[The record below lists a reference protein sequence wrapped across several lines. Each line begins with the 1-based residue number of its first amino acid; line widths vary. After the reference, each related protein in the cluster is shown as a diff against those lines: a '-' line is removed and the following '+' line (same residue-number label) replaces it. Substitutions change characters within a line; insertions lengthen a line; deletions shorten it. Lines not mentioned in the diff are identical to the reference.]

1 MNKLRFL
8 SKKIWFLILFLT
20 ILIFSISFNIFG
32 FRDLIH
38 KNYPNLKLAKELFD
52 KKSILHNIENDYN
65 AKFLPQTQFVKL
77 NLTKKKLN
85 FTKSNNLNKKQSK
98 IKYDWYESFYI
109 ELLDSEVLIVNYLG
123 KIYKFKIKDIQN
135 KNKKNIDLQNVS
147 SNLSVIRVLDTFI
160 YNKYLYVS
168 FIDKKNNCKN
178 LNISVAK
185 IDSEYLNFENFFQSE
200 ECGEYISGGRMQFYK
215 HKNEKGILITTSND
229 PFNRP
234 GNKPQDINSIFGKI
248 LFIDFEKNNPIIFSK
263 GHRVAQGLY
272 AEGNLIISTEHGPR
286 GGDEINKISF
296 NKNYGWPISSYGE
309 KYGLAEINKPHYLK
323 NHDSSGFE
331 EPIFAFVPSIG
342 ISEIISLPNSFS
354 KHFENNFIV
363 SSLAGKS
370 LHRLKFDKNY
380 NKVIFNEKIFIGSRI
395 RDLKHHNKTNSIFL
409 ALEEKGE
416 IGILTK

>member
-1 MNKLRFL
+1 MNKLRLL
-8 SKKIWFLILFLT
+8 SKKIWFLILFLA

-32 FRDLIH
+32 FQDSIH
-38 KNYPNLKLAKELFD
+38 KNYPNLKLAKKIFD
-52 KKSILHNIENDYN
+52 KKSILQNIENDYN

-168 FIDKKNNCKN
+168 FIGKKNNCKN

-200 ECGEYISGGRMQFYK
+200 ECGKYILGGRMQFYK
-215 HKNEKGILITTSND
+215 HKNEKGLLITTSNH
-229 PFNRP
+229 PNNRP
-234 GNKPQDINSIFGKI
+234 DNKPQDNNSIFGKI

-272 AEGNLIISTEHGPR
+272 TEGNLIISTEHGPR
-286 GGDEINKISF
+286 GGDEINKILF

-309 KYGLAEINKPHYLK
+309 KYRSAETNKPHYLK
-323 NHDSSGFE
+323 NHTSSGFE

>member
-8 SKKIWFLILFLT
+8 NKKIWFLILFLT

-32 FRDLIH
+32 FQDLIH
-38 KNYPNLKLAKELFD
+38 KNYPNLKLTKKLFD

-77 NLTKKKLN
+77 SLTKKKLN
-85 FTKSNNLNKKQSK
+85 FAKSSNLNKKKSK
-98 IKYDWYESFYI
+98 IKYNWYESFYI

-123 KIYKFKIKDIQN
+123 KIYKFKIKDMQN
-135 KNKKNIDLQNVS
+135 KNNIDVQNIS

-168 FIDKKNNCKN
+168 FVGKKNNCKN

-200 ECGEYISGGRMQFYK
+200 ECGEYILGGRMQFYK
-215 HKNEKGILITTSND
+215 HENEKGLLITTSNHPND
-229 PFNRP
+229 RP
-234 GNKPQDINSIFGKI
+234 DNKPQDINSIFGKI

-272 AEGNLIISTEHGPR
+272 TEGNLIISTEHGPR
-286 GGDEINKISF
+286 GGDEINKILF

-309 KYGLAEINKPHYLK
+309 KYRSAETNKPHYLK
-323 NHDSSGFE
+323 NHASSGFE
-331 EPIFAFVPSIG
+331 EPIFTFVPSIG

-395 RDLKHHNKTNSIFL
+395 RDLKYHNKTNSIFL